1 MESPHSSVGRG
12 AGRQIGK
19 AEEGKEWEGKVWIDS
34 MGEACNYYNTLYC
47 LCTILY
53 IYIICCIK

>member
-19 AEEGKEWEGKVWIDS
+19 AGEGKEWKRRV
-34 MGEACNYYNTLYC
+34 
-47 LCTILY
+47 
-53 IYIICCIK
+53 